1 MKATVEKVFP
11 IKGRTDFFQYA
22 IKAEGVILK
31 ALDGH
36 EMYFD
41 SFNLKQVN
49 LVCEAYNTVND
60 LNSSFIQ

>member
-11 IKGRTDFFQYA
+11 IKGRTDFFKCLIKDEGA
-22 IKAEGVILK
+22 IVKDFKGK
-31 ALDGH
+31 

-41 SFNLKQVN
+41 SFNLKQAN
-49 LVCEAYNTVND
+49 LVCEAYNNVND

>member
-11 IKGRTDFFQYA
+11 IKGRTDFFKYV
-22 IKAEGVILK
+22 IKDEGVIVK
-31 ALDGH
+31 DFEGK

-41 SFNLKQVN
+41 SFNLKQAN
-49 LVCEAYNTVND
+49 LVCEAYNNVND

>member
-1 MKATVEKVFP
+1 MK
-11 IKGRTDFFQYA
+11 IIYLGKGRTDFFKYV
-22 IKAEGVILK
+22 IKDEGVIVK
-31 ALDGH
+31 DFEGK

-60 LNSSFIQ
+60 LNSLFIQ

>member
-1 MKATVEKVFP
+1 MIVKDF
-11 IKGRTDFFQYA
+11 KG
-22 IKAEGVILK
+22 K
-31 ALDGH
+31 

-41 SFNLKQVN
+41 SFNLKQAN

>member
-11 IKGRTDFFQYA
+11 IKGRTDFFKYL
-22 IKAEGVILK
+22 IKDEGVIVK
-31 ALDGH
+31 DFKGK

-41 SFNLKQVN
+41 SFNLKQAN
-49 LVCEAYNTVND
+49 LVCEAYSTVND